1 MTTTTQWADLPN
13 AAHIDR
19 VIASLNSNFKLWT
32 ATGVAWSVV
41 EDVAITAARD
51 LLIKQGRYSVWL
63 ESREAVWNAVRDAA
77 RDVAQNAVRD
87 AARDVVW
94 DRVWDAVWEAGY
106 DVLLALI
113 AYGDCAY
120 MLDSDPGEIAILA
133 KLGDCRAG
141 LLLPACKAFHSLK
154 ELV

>member
-1 MTTTTQWADLPN
+1 MTTTAWAHLPN
-13 AAHIDR
+13 AVHIDR
-19 VIASLNSNFKLWT
+19 VIASAKANPEQWADSWDT
-32 ATGVAWSVV
+32 TWSAV

>member
-1 MTTTTQWADLPN
+1 MTTTAWAHLPN

-19 VIASLNSNFKLWT
+19 VIASAIANPEQWADSWDT
-32 ATGVAWSVV
+32 TWSAV
-41 EDVAITAARD
+41 EDVAITAGRD

-63 ESREAVWNAVRDAA
+63 EVREVVWDVVRGAE
-77 RDVAQNAVRD
+77 RNEAQNMGFG

-94 DRVWDAVWEAGY
+94 NGVWEAVY
-106 DVLLALI
+106 DVILALC
-113 AYGDCAY
+113 AFNECAY
-120 MLDSDPGEIAILA
+120 MLDSDPGELAVLA

-141 LLLPACKAFHSLK
+141 LLLPACKVFHSLK